1 MNNWKET
8 SLGLLPS
15 DWDINPLGNF
25 LYIKGR
31 IGWKGLKKSEYVDEG
46 YAIINGEQIVDG
58 KVDWLNVGRVPKE
71 RFDESPEIILKQ
83 GDILMTK
90 DGTIGKLAYVETL
103 PEPATVASG
112 VFVIREKSTLLH
124 QPFLYYYFRSHYFEH
139 LIKSRTEGS
148 VIPHLY
154 QRDLTEMEIP
164 LPKRD
169 EQIRIAK
176 TLSILDRKIDNL
188 RKQNQALETL
198 AQTLF
203 IHWFIDF
210 EFPTADGKPYKSSDG
225 KMIDSEMGQIPK
237 GWKAGSFGNIAETV
251 GGGTPSTNEESY
263 WQDGDIQWYSPTDL
277 TKSNQLFSLNSGNK
291 ISRLGLQKSSAK
303 LFPPHSIMLT
313 SRATIGEISINS
325 SEASTNQGFIT
336 IIPNSRFTLPFLLG
350 CVKYNLPIIKS
361 LASGSTFPEI
371 SKTNFRNIGL
381 FIPTDEI
388 INTFTKASMPLL
400 MKIESNIKTI
410 QKLKN
415 FNAILLPKLMS
426 GQLRIKE

>member
-1 MNNWKET
+1 MSDWIKT
-8 SLGLLPS
+8 SLDEIITIVGGGTPKTDVKTFWNGSIPWISVVDFGNDLRWIIHTDKSITKEGLENSSTKLLNEN
-15 DWDINPLGNF
+15 DIIISARGTVGEIAQLKTPMAFNQSCYGIKAKQSIVNVDF
-25 LYIKGR
+25 LYFLLKHSIDK
-31 IGWKGLKKSEYVDEG
+31 LKKNTHGSVFQTITQNTFKDIEVLIPKD
-46 YAIINGEQIVDG
+46 ILEQNQIAST
-58 KVDWLNVGRVPKE
+58 LNCLDKKIE
-71 RFDESPEIILKQ
+71 NLKQ
-83 GDILMTK
+83 
-90 DGTIGKLAYVETL
+90 
-103 PEPATVASG
+103 
-112 VFVIREKSTLLH
+112 
-124 QPFLYYYFRSHYFEH
+124 
-139 LIKSRTEGS
+139 
-148 VIPHLY
+148 
-154 QRDLTEMEIP
+154 
-164 LPKRD
+164 
-169 EQIRIAK
+169 
-176 TLSILDRKIDNL
+176 
-188 RKQNQALETL
+188 QNQLLENI

-203 IHWFIDF
+203 NHWFIDF
-210 EFPTADGKPYKSSDG
+210 EFPDTNGKPYKSSGG

-237 GWKAGSFGNIAETV
+237 GWKDGSFGSIAETV

-263 WQDGDIQWYSPTDL
+263 WQYGDIQWYSPTDL
-277 TKSNQLFSLNSGNK
+277 TKSNQLFSLSSGNK

-303 LFPPHSIMLT
+303 LFPSHSIMLT
-313 SRATIGEISINS
+313 SRATVGEISINS

-350 CVKYNLPIIKS
+350 YVKYNLPIIKS

-410 QKLKN
+410 QKLKI